1 MKTPLK
7 ILLPAMVSFALPI
20 TAQTAAADA
29 SADARKGVSVYE
41 RQMSPE
47 EASGVISIDYNS
59 AAHRGGSWEYGA
71 HFAYPFTESL
81 SASVFGRVFPNAE
94 NDFHEDKLFWQTGLR
109 LELVLWS
116 SGDSSSPSVTVPAG
130 QKPSVCETCGDA
142 GISLFGGVAGPSLV
156 SQQGVDLEV
165 GLQGY
170 FPLSNRLDMYATLGT
185 TYTTVPLDHTR
196 DAFAFADVEL
206 DYGTRWLPNESD
218 SLFVSCYFE
227 TGEIR
232 DEGVFVQVSAGIRF
246 SIGWGFDIEARVGTE
261 VESPYDE
268 KEDVFVQTGISYD
281 F

>member
-1 MKTPLK
+1 MKA
-7 ILLPAMVSFALPI
+7 LLTIAFPALLCIADSIA
-20 TAQTAAADA
+20 AQTTAANGT
-29 SADARKGVSVYE
+29 ADARKGVSVYE
-41 RQMSPE
+41 RQTSPE
-47 EASGVISIDYNS
+47 EPSGVISIDYNS

-71 HFAYPFTESL
+71 HFAYPFTESF
-81 SASVFGRVFPNAE
+81 SASVFGRVFPHGE
-94 NDFHEDKLFWQTGLR
+94 NDFHEDKVFWQTGLR
-109 LELVLWS
+109 LEMVLWS
-116 SGDSSSPSVTVPAG
+116 SGGASAAPVTVPAG
-130 QKPSVCETCGDA
+130 QKPSVCESCGDA
-142 GISLFGGVAGPSLV
+142 AISLFGGVAGPSLV
-156 SQQGVDLEV
+156 SQQGVDLEA

-170 FPLSNRLDMYATLGT
+170 FPLSERLDMFATVGT

-261 VESPYDE
+261 IESPYDE